1 MDKDTIRIRTLQES
15 DAEALLAF
23 EVENRTW
30 FERHIDARDTVFYS
44 TRGVCDHIDDYLSGL
59 AAGTWHPFVIEGANG
74 KIIGRAN
81 LKDIDTSGRSAEV
94 GYRIAQEA
102 CGQGL
107 ATLAV
112 RHLIQQAQS
121 HWHLGRLLANVYAE
135 NIGSV
140 KYSSAVVS
148 WSINL
153 DASRAGVTTGTACQS
168 SWGRVARLDPL
179 IVSINHILNAS
190 TFFVWAVSTHV
201 TK

>member
-1 MDKDTIRIRTLQES
+1 VTVDKDTIRIRTLQES

-140 KYSSAVVS
+140 KVLQRCGFLVDQSRREQSGRDDCYSL
-148 WSINL
+148 SI
-153 DASRAGVTTGTACQS
+153 
-168 SWGRVARLDPL
+168 
-179 IVSINHILNAS
+179 
-190 TFFVWAVSTHV
+190 
-201 TK
+201 